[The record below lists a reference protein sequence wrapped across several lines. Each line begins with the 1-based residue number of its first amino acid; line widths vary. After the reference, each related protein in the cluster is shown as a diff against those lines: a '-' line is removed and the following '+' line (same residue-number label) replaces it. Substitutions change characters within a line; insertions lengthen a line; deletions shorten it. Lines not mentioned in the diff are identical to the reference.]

1 MSKKIEQKS
10 WDWACKNK
18 LDPYSMGQAYGNGY
32 EASVNDVVDWLQEH
46 INDYLD
52 KGRDID
58 LIFDDIR
65 EEFGLQPKFR

>member
-1 MSKKIEQKS
+1 MKKAIELAIKKYPRFAERRVGFI
-10 WDWACKNK
+10 D
-18 LDPYSMGQAYGNGY
+18 GY

-46 INDYLD
+46 INDYLT